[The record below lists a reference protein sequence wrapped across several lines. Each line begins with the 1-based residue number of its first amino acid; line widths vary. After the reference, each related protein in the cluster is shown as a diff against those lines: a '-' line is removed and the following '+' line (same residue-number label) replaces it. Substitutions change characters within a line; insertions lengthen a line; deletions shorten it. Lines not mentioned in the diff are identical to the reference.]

1 MCNLM
6 RHLITIVCILK
17 LGLVFGQQSN
27 FFAFPEIIKEG
38 QTITDFVPDRW
49 EILDSTVGDLNNDNR
64 MDMAIV
70 LQSKDSL
77 ETLYFFEY
85 AGEMKVNECI
95 NKRYKRRILFILFKD
110 SLTDTFDLIE
120 QSNTIILCHENSKS
134 EDPFKEIK
142 IDNNLLKILY
152 GHYSINNSYQY
163 FFKYKNGE
171 FILARAYW
179 HLGASNV
186 RQTHNFDFETKI
198 WLKTVSDLKT
208 GIIYEEGSKDLNN
221 IPIQTLKTFE
231 RPFSLLLGEYIN
243 L

>member
-6 RHLITIVCILK
+6 RQLITIVFILK
-17 LGLVFGQQSN
+17 LGLVFGQSTDL
-27 FFAFPEIIKEG
+27 FSYPEIIREG
-38 QTITDFVPDRW
+38 QTISDFVPDKW
-49 EILDSTVGDLNNDNR
+49 TILDSTFGDLNGDKT
-64 MDMAIV
+64 MDIAIV

-77 ETLYFFEY
+77 ETRCFFEY
-85 AGEMKVNECI
+85 EGEVVVNKSLI
-95 NKRYKRRILFILFKD
+95 KRYKRRILLILFKD
-110 SLTDTFDLIE
+110 SLTNNYSLVEQNNTF
-120 QSNTIILCHENSKS
+120 ILCHENSKS
-134 EDPFKEIK
+134 EDPFKDIK
-142 IDNNLLKILY
+142 IDNGLLKILY

-179 HLGASNV
+179 HIGDSNV

-208 GIIYEEGSKDLNN
+208 GEIYKETSKDLNN
-221 IPIQTLKTFE
+221 IPIQTSKTFK
-231 RPFSLLLGEYIN
+231 RPFSLQLGEYIN